1 MKCLVA
7 GGYGFI
13 GRGVVR
19 ALIGAGHEV
28 TGAGRDVELG
38 KRLIPDINWIFCNF
52 NHDLNPDLW
61 AERLEGFDAVV
72 NAVGILQSDLKD
84 DAEMVHGEGARALFM
99 GAEFAGVKRFV
110 HISAT
115 TVETTDMATDM
126 STVAMDSREQQ
137 AVSKEPTSN
146 QVTEYG
152 ASKLTGEVYLAET
165 KLNWTVVRPDLVLG
179 NGSMGGGALMQGLA
193 GLPYVM
199 PVPAPGT
206 QSFQPIT
213 LEDLSLGIVR
223 LVEDE
228 TAYQGQ
234 KIYAVGPEVVPLAGI
249 VRHYRRWLGFGEAR
263 TVLMPRFLLR
273 PILWLGDL
281 AALLG
286 NRGAL
291 RSTSLFEM
299 DKFEPHDAEV
309 FETLLGRKLTTI
321 DALLRSQISTVV
333 ERQYARIYFLL
344 PLVRVVLGFWWIFE
358 GFEGVQSVGSPN
370 LLFDQTKAFS
380 DGLMAAFT
388 APIHSYLTVGF
399 ALLSMLCGV
408 LFLSRPWMRF
418 AGSLKIL
425 MLLIV
430 GFFNITY
437 IGSVETFLGWGIS
450 MLVPILLILL
460 LMGLYEK
467 R

>member
-19 ALIGAGHEV
+19 ALIEAGHEV
-28 TGAGRDVELG
+28 TCAGRDVELG
-38 KRLIPDINWIFCNF
+38 RRLIPDINWIYCDF

-84 DAEMVHGEGARALFM
+84 EAEMVHGEGARALFL
-99 GAEFAGVKRFV
+99 GADFAGVKRLV

-115 TVETTDMATDM
+115 TVGKAEA
-126 STVAMDSREQQ
+126 SGNSEQESVIIEQ
-137 AVSKEPTSN
+137 PSN
-146 QVTEYG
+146 HLTEYE

-165 KLNWTVVRPDLVLG
+165 KLNWTIVRPDLVLG

-193 GLPYVM
+193 GLPFVM

-213 LEDLSLGIVR
+213 LEDLSSGIVR

-228 TAYQGQ
+228 TEYAGQ
-234 KIYAVGPEVVPLAGI
+234 TLYAVGPEVVPLAEI
-249 VRHYRRWLGFGEAR
+249 VRHYRRWLGFDEAR
-263 TVLMPRFLLR
+263 TVLMPRFILR

-281 AALLG
+281 AALFG
-286 NRGAL
+286 NRSAL
-291 RSTSLFEM
+291 RSTSLYEM
-299 DKFEPHDAEV
+299 DKFEPHDSKH
-309 FETLLGRKLTTI
+309 FEALLGKELTTI
-321 DALLRSQISTVV
+321 DTFLRAQISTVV
-333 ERQYARIYFLL
+333 ERQFARIYFLL

-358 GFEGVQSVGSPN
+358 GFEGGQSVGSFD

-388 APIHSYLTVGF
+388 APLHSYVTVVF

-418 AGSLKIL
+418 AGSLKI
-425 MLLIV
+425 MTLLIV
-430 GFFNITY
+430 GIFNISY

-460 LMGLYEK
+460 LIGLYEK